1 MRVLTLLLL
10 TTTLLLALSGCSTE
24 ESRQAN
30 SNTSTASTSTI
41 TAPHSTTTAGIP
53 SNANSSVAAT
63 TTTTTTAAAN
73 REDVP
78 KTQQAGAQTARTES
92 VSLSNAQDA
101 SIASE
106 RKIIRNADLSV
117 ETNAPAEGQ
126 RRITS
131 LAESRGGFV
140 VNSETKQTDNEGA
153 QAQLDT
159 TITLVVRVPSTQ
171 FGAMLDD
178 VRKIGSRVRQEKI
191 TGQDVTEEYV
201 DLEARIKTKKAL
213 EVQFLEIMKRAG
225 RVTDALEVQTQLG
238 EVRTDIERLEG
249 RRRLLENQSSL
260 STITV
265 TLQPPAL
272 FVHTSGFF
280 NNLKSAFGDGID
292 VAATITLALIRFAIV
307 MIPITLFVFLPLG
320 LLARY
325 LIRRGRRRAAAEREL
340 QSLSDN

>member
-1 MRVLTLLLL
+1 MRIVTLLLL
-10 TTTLLLALSGCSTE
+10 AITLLFALSGCSTP
-24 ESRQAN
+24 ESNQVNAN
-30 SNTSTASTSTI
+30 IPTTNTSSNTNSSI
-41 TAPHSTTTAGIP
+41 APTTSTTTI
-53 SNANSSVAAT
+53 AAYRADAPE
-63 TTTTTTAAAN
+63 TA
-73 REDVP
+73 
-78 KTQQAGAQTARTES
+78 QAKEQRTRPES
-92 VSLSNAQDA
+92 VSLSNAQA
-101 SIASE
+101 AQNAAIASE
-106 RKIIRNADLSV
+106 RKIIRNADLSI

-140 VNSETKQTDNEGA
+140 VNSETKQTDKEGA
-153 QAQLDT
+153 PSQPDT

-178 VRKIGSRVRQEKI
+178 IRKTGSRVRQEKI

-201 DLEARIKTKKAL
+201 DLEARVKTKKAL
-213 EVQFLEIMKRAG
+213 EAQFLEIMKRAG
-225 RVTDALEVQTQLG
+225 RISDALDVQTQLA

-272 FVHTSGFF
+272 FLHTSGFF
-280 NNLKSAFGDGID
+280 HNMKEAFGDGVD
-292 VAATITLALIRFAIV
+292 VAASITLALIRFAIV
-307 MIPITLFVFLPLG
+307 MIPITLFIFLPLG

-325 LIRRGRRRAAAEREL
+325 LIRRGRRHAAVEREL
-340 QSLSDN
+340 QSLSDS